1 MQLDVKT
8 RLSIR
13 DSLFRLAK
21 SAIRRHN
28 ICDISSTN
36 KRSNDEDEVLGSE
49 EASSDYRYLNL
60 TIISILT
67 RKHSHLKSILCLP
80 EFLQVIMFILRG
92 A

>member
-13 DSLFRLAK
+13 DGLFRLAK

-28 ICDISSTN
+28 ICDITSTN

-67 RKHSHLKSILCLP
+67 RQHSHLNSILCLP